1 MKPDPSPAS
10 ACSVARSPAPTG
22 CPFANQAAAFDPY
35 TDAYM
40 ANPSELLRWAR
51 EEQPV
56 FFSPRLGY
64 WVLTRYASIKDV
76 FRDPHT
82 YSPSIA
88 LESTEPPTEEA
99 LGRG

>member
-51 EEQPV
+51 EELMPC
-56 FFSPRLGY
+56 
-64 WVLTRYASIKDV
+64 
-76 FRDPHT
+76 
-82 YSPSIA
+82 
-88 LESTEPPTEEA
+88 
-99 LGRG
+99 